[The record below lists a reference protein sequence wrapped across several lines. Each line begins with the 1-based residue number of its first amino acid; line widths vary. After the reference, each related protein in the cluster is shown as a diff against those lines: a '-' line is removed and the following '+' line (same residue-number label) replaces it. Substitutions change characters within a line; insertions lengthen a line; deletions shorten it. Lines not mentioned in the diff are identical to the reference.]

1 MFRKFWGLATLSL
14 LLLGH
19 SLGGHAALPAPS
31 LESDVASTNHN
42 FSVTSPGTVKATSE
56 TQICVF
62 CHTPHGATSGATPL
76 WNRTL
81 APDAN
86 YTGKLYSSESM
97 DASID
102 TPTGN
107 SKLCLSCHDGTIA
120 IGAVNVI
127 NGTQPVSPVT
137 GLDVTMPAGTD
148 GYTRNLGTDLT
159 NDHPISFTYDD
170 TLAGNDGELYAPS
183 TTPAGARIAV
193 RSNIPAE
200 LGESNPEVPLQY
212 VDASNTSEMQCT
224 SCHDP
229 HVWDKSGS
237 QNIKF
242 LRLNRFQ
249 VTNTPSDGTFTKS
262 KDIICLACHDKEG
275 WAGSI
280 HANSTKVYDSG
291 VGSAAETRDFPDN
304 IEVWEAACLNCHD
317 THTAAGA
324 NRLQRGGVVGGV
336 AASEETCYQC
346 HDGTTNVLTTT
357 VANIKSDFTTLATH
371 MPITDADQGST
382 EGTAHAIGT
391 GTDGDEGTQRGK
403 DFIED
408 QANLAQRHAEC
419 TDCHNPHRVMR
430 NTHFDKAGPGN
441 LTSQG
446 THLHDSGTMHTNE
459 ASGVLTGTWGVEPK
473 YTNGNCGT
481 AANWS
486 TCDLPATDYDIRR
499 GTYNKPGSNGA
510 VNAEYQICLKC
521 HSSYSYGANPPN
533 LSLTGGGTP
542 SGTNGVTQYTDQAF
556 ELQGNGALEGSATH
570 TGFHPIRTPTLRT
583 AANRGLNAAAA
594 NQPFL
599 APWNDSSGTNIGNQT
614 MYCSDCHGSN
624 VTSTT
629 SVVPDTGNP
638 WGPHGSS
645 NDFILKGSWDV
656 TSGSATTDAICFKC
670 HEYDQYGGTG
680 GAAVKTSGFRGTGT
694 GCAMGNIG
702 TNLHV
707 AHSSTI
713 GSMRCTWC
721 HVAVPHGWQ
730 NKALLV
736 NMLNDKV
743 PGSATA
749 LMKDVP
755 TTPCTGTDIGGCT
768 AEPYYLGA
776 QLGGGGAVNWQTSGN
791 WTSGD
796 CGQNNGSW
804 MWAGGGAG
812 AGAGA
817 GAGGG
822 GCPY

>member
-42 FSVTSPGTVKATSE
+42 FSVTGPGTVKATSE

-76 WNRTL
+76 WNRSL
-81 APDAN
+81 APDTN

-97 DASID
+97 DAAID

-212 VDASNTSEMQCT
+212 VDASNASEMQCT

-280 HANSTKVYDSG
+280 HANSTKAYDSG
-291 VGSAAETRDFPDN
+291 AGSAAETRDFPDN

-346 HDGTTNVLTTT
+346 HDGTINVLTTSI
-357 VANIKSDFTTLATH
+357 ADIKSDFTTLARR

-408 QANLAQRHAEC
+408 QANLGPGAGARHAEC

-441 LTSQG
+441 LTTQG
-446 THLHDSGTMHTNE
+446 THLHDTGTMHSNE
-459 ASGVLTGTWGVEPK
+459 ASGVLSGSWGVEPV
-473 YTNGNCGT
+473 YPAGCGT
-481 AANWS
+481 SANWD
-486 TCDLPATDYDIRR
+486 TCSLAVSDYKIRR
-499 GTYNKPGSNGA
+499 GAYTSPGVNGA
-510 VNAEYQICLKC
+510 VDKEYQVCLKC
-521 HSSYSYGANPPN
+521 HSSYAYGATPPN
-533 LSLTGGGTP
+533 LQSTGGGTP
-542 SGTNGVTQYTDQAF
+542 STTNGMTQYTDQAKEF
-556 ELQGNGALEGSATH
+556 QGSEVGEPGGNHSSWHPVRIAT
-570 TGFHPIRTPTLRT
+570 GRD
-583 AANRGLNAAAA
+583 AAARGGLAAA
-594 NQPFL
+594 NFNS
-599 APWNDSSGTNIGNQT
+599 PWSDNDVAGNVGAQT
-614 MYCSDCHGSN
+614 MYCTDCHGSN
-624 VTSTT
+624 TNSAT
-629 SVVPDTGNP
+629 SVVPDGGDGVGGKV

-645 NDFILKGSWDV
+645 NNFILKGTWDTAGV
-656 TSGSATTDAICFKC
+656 VPDSNGLCFKC
-670 HEYDQYGGTG
+670 HNKESYSPVTLPATYPQSGFSCVNCL
-680 GAAVKTSGFRGTGT
+680 GAAG
-694 GCAMGNIG
+694 MGAGACNMNAG
-702 TNLHV
+702 SETNLH
-707 AHSSTI
+707 I
-713 GSMRCTWC
+713 GHKQLVGELRCSWC
-721 HVAVPHGWQ
+721 HTAVPHGWK

-736 NMLNDKV
+736 NVGLDA
-743 PGSATA
+743 G
-749 LMKDVP
+749 
-755 TTPCTGTDIGGCT
+755 TTLTPVQQ
-768 AEPYYLGA
+768 APYYQNAYLGGNA
-776 QLGGGGAVNWQTSGN
+776 TTGIIFATSGNWVDTDCGGGGA
-791 WTSGD
+791 
-796 CGQNNGSW
+796 
-804 MWAGGGAG
+804 GGGWMNNSCNA
-812 AGAGA
+812 
-817 GAGGG
+817 
-822 GCPY
+822 PQ